1 MTAHTAQ
8 TSCVFPPLQLTA
20 DHVKVSQALRMLAH
34 ATTQAEAEAE
44 AREEEHAA
52 TRQKLQVRAAVLNT
66 KP

>member
-1 MTAHTAQ
+1 
-8 TSCVFPPLQLTA
+8 
-20 DHVKVSQALRMLAH
+20 VKVSQALRMLAH

-52 TRQKLQVRAAVLNT
+52 TRQQLQVRAAVLNT